1 MKVHSI
7 QIRGTKEGISATI
20 DMEKF
25 DSFQDMLNE
34 LVKKLSVGKG
44 FYKGASLKIET
55 NLSLLKEEDVEKLK
69 DALFENIQIKDC
81 IFEEINK
88 EVTNENKETK
98 EVKENK
104 MFTGIYEGKTKFI
117 KKTIRGGQQIKYY
130 GNIVIVGDINHGA
143 EVYAGG
149 NIVVLG
155 TIKGQVHAG
164 FSGNKKAIISAFN
177 LQPEILQ
184 IADIVTIAPEDGIK
198 PSYPELAR
206 IKDNTI
212 VVEPYLPKKYI

>member
-1 MKVHSI
+1 MNDDRI
-7 QIRGTKEGISATI
+7 QIKGTKEGINATI
-20 DMEKF
+20 DMERFSDF
-25 DSFQDMLNE
+25 DEMLE
-34 LVKKLSVGKG
+34 VLIDKLTAGKG
-44 FYKGASLKIET
+44 FYKGASLKIAA
-55 NLSLLKEEDVEKLK
+55 NLKNVNENDILRLK
-69 DALFENIQIKDC
+69 DVLFEKIQIKEC
-81 IFEEINK
+81 FFEEVKREEQK
-88 EVTNENKETK
+88 ESKIFSGV
-98 EVKENK
+98 
-104 MFTGIYEGKTKFI
+104 YEGKTKFI
-117 KKTIRGGQQIKYY
+117 KKTIRGGQLVRYY

-164 FSGNKKAIISAFN
+164 MGGNKKAIISAFN

-198 PSYPELAR
+198 PSYPELAK
-206 IKDNTI
+206 IKDNNI